1 MINKDNTI
9 YEVRYD
15 FDLDGNTITIP
26 ENCVLLFK
34 EGTISNGT
42 VVLNNTR
49 V

>member
-1 MINKDNTI
+1 MINNANTV
-9 YEVRYD
+9 YEIRYD
-15 FDLDGNTITIP
+15 FDLNGETINIP
-26 ENCVLLFK
+26 ENCVLLFN